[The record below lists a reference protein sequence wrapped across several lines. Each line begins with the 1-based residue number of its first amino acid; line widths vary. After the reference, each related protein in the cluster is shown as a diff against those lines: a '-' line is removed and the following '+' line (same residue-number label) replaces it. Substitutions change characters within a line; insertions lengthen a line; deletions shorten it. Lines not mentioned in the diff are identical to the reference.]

1 MPSTVYKGDLTEIS
15 FGHETGLVLT
25 HNYNSSSF
33 TFTHTSTDSTAG
45 TSLITL
51 TNGAAST
58 PVQSGALK
66 YPIGMLV
73 GAKLSI
79 IGTNNYTADDNAAT
93 GKQFTVVAQ
102 TSTTFTVTPKLST
115 ATSTASSGTDALV
128 FHSFALPALDID
140 SGYNA
145 NANNSSES
153 VLTDQFLGVTTAVTL
168 PETRV
173 DLKRYHVVG
182 LGRDVS
188 VQVPGRF
195 INEGGS
201 FEVNMHNPRWLYYC
215 LGMEAIDVGTEYDTL
230 CDNNDYLLNGA
241 VSAGAS
247 LLVFDTSSSNAT
259 PTFKAGSSAVAAG
272 DYVIIKDTNTES
284 IVSFKEGDSDSF
296 TDSTCDTDHTPTG
309 GDATVFGGNAKI
321 IQMDSTALLKVGMAV
336 SGTGIAAGSVIT
348 QIDSATLFR
357 VDLDT
362 TASNS
367 NQTLTFSS
375 TFGASASNIYYNTTE
390 KSEIRRIVS
399 IAESSGAGHIF
410 LDSPLCFSHA
420 DNTSIRF
427 ARFNEH
433 TASTGVLIN
442 NGGGYSATHTS
453 AMTVD
458 GVDARE
464 QFAIGDTVFNASKQ
478 RVGVVT
484 AIGGSTSIT
493 IGGGTLID
501 VADNEHLYN
510 HSRHGSPD
518 RLSDGTLTNPVT
530 RLLYSR
536 SHVPSFAMEVSIRR
550 RDNQA
555 DDGTTAEV
563 VDGGTSDAKQLTR
576 VFRGCKVKEFSL
588 TADTDAALRLSVGF
602 DSALCYTD
610 TGRLESSNKG
620 DRYNTHRIFEDT
632 ANTDITRK
640 EAGIAVGTQKPYM
653 FYNGTIT
660 VAGVQIGQVV
670 SFTVTG
676 TTGVQQFY
684 TINGA
689 PIADAATD
697 QVPFAGARNAS
708 IAVEGQTE
716 YMADLE
722 IIVDDPVFYHKMRR
736 AVDHDATTANMIK
749 LSFTKAG
756 SSGTRESIDIYLDD
770 YVITEAPLPIPE
782 DKGPI
787 RAPLKVMPK
796 AMRVVSTDTL
806 FHC

>member
-15 FGHETGLVLT
+15 FGHETGLVLK
-25 HNYNSSSF
+25 HGYADSF
-33 TFTHTSTDSTAG
+33 TFEHESTDAVAG
-45 TSLITL
+45 TSKIKL
-51 TNGAAST
+51 ASST
-58 PVQSGALK
+58 TAGLPMDGNQLRVPK
-66 YPIGMLV
+66 GMLV
-73 GAKLSI
+73 GVKLSI
-79 IGTNNYTADDNAAT
+79 IGTDNFTADDNTAT
-93 GKQFTVVAQ
+93 GKIFTVVTHDGTREFDVTPALSTG
-102 TSTTFTVTPKLST
+102 TSTVST
-115 ATSTASSGTDALV
+115 GSDTLV
-128 FHSFALPALDID
+128 FHPFTFPSID
-140 SGYNA
+140 VNAEPPTTNA
-145 NANNSSES
+145 NASGES
-153 VLTDQFLGVTTAVTL
+153 VLTDQFFGVTTAVTL

-173 DLKRYHVVG
+173 DLKRYHVIG

-188 VQVPGRF
+188 MQVPGRF

-215 LGMEAIDVGTEYDTL
+215 LGMEAVDIGTTYDAL
-230 CDNNDYLLNGA
+230 GDDNDYQLNGA
-241 VSAGAS
+241 VAAGASIITFTSAGAHGR
-247 LLVFDTSSSNAT
+247 A
-259 PTFKAGSSAVAAG
+259 PTFASGSSAVTAG
-272 DYVIIKDTNTES
+272 DYVIIKETATES
-284 IVSFKEGDSDSF
+284 IVSFKEGD
-296 TDSTCDTDHTPTG
+296 
-309 GDATVFGGNAKI
+309 
-321 IQMDSTALLKVGMAV
+321 QTAF
-336 SGTGIAAGSVIT
+336 GSV
-348 QIDSATLFR
+348 
-357 VDLDT
+357 
-362 TASNS
+362 SNP
-367 NQTLTFSS
+367 QS
-375 TFGASASNIYYNTTE
+375 TYFDTTE

-399 IAESSGAGHIF
+399 ITATQIF
-410 LDSPLCFSHA
+410 LDDPLCFAHA
-420 DNTSIRF
+420 SGISVRF
-427 ARFNEH
+427 ARFNDG
-433 TASTGVLIN
+433 ASAATGVDIN
-442 NGGGYSATHTS
+442 NGSGYALNTTS
-453 AMTVD
+453 AMNVD
-458 GVDARE
+458 GEPGNQGFQV
-464 QFAIGDTVFNASKQ
+464 GDLVHLSDKTL
-478 RVGVVT
+478 VGTVT
-484 AIGGSTSIT
+484 AVASGTIT
-493 IGGGTLID
+493 MSGGTL
-501 VADNEHLYN
+501 VALADDDELYN
-510 HSRHGSPD
+510 FNKHGSPD
-518 RLSDGTLTNPVT
+518 RASDGTLTKPVT

-576 VFRGCKVKEFSL
+576 MFRGCKVKEFSL

-610 TGRLESSNKG
+610 TGRLETSNKG
-620 DRYNTHRIFEDT
+620 DRYNAHRIFEDT
-632 ANTDITRK
+632 ANTDQKRK

-736 AVDHDATTANMIK
+736 AVDHDATTANMIR

-756 SSGTRESIDIYLDD
+756 SAGTRESIDIYLDD

-796 AMRVVSTDTL
+796 AIRVISTDTL

>member
-15 FGHETGLVLT
+15 FGHETGLVLA
-25 HNYNSSSF
+25 HGYADSF
-33 TFTHTSTDSTAG
+33 TFEHESTDAVAG
-45 TSLITL
+45 TSVIRLSSGSAGSL
-51 TNGAAST
+51 
-58 PVQSGALK
+58 PVLSNILRVPK
-66 YPIGMLV
+66 GMLV
-73 GAKLSI
+73 GVKLSI
-79 IGTNNYTADDNAAT
+79 VGVTNFTADDNAAT
-93 GKQFTVVAQ
+93 GKMFTVVAHDG
-102 TSTTFTVTPKLST
+102 SRDFTVTPALST
-115 ATSTASSGTDALV
+115 GTSQTSGSNDTLV
-128 FHSFALPALDID
+128 FHAFTFPSIDIN
-140 SGYNA
+140 SGTPTTDA
-145 NANNSSES
+145 HDSSES
-153 VLTDQFLGVTTAVTL
+153 SLTDQFLGVTTAVTL

-173 DLKRYHVVG
+173 DLKRYHVIG

-215 LGMEAIDVGTEYDTL
+215 LGMEAVDIGTTYDALTTQT
-230 CDNNDYLLNGA
+230 DFKLNGA

-247 LLVFDTSSSNAT
+247 VITWDGTGT
-259 PTFKAGSSAVAAG
+259 PTFGSGSSTTIAAG

-284 IVSFKEGDSDSF
+284 IVSFREGDVADADAFGGSSF
-296 TDSTCDTDHTPTG
+296 T
-309 GDATVFGGNAKI
+309 K
-321 IQMDSTALLKVGMAV
+321 
-336 SGTGIAAGSVIT
+336 AAYA
-348 QIDSATLFR
+348 DR
-357 VDLDT
+357 
-362 TASNS
+362 
-367 NQTLTFSS
+367 
-375 TFGASASNIYYNTTE
+375 TE
-390 KSEIRRIVS
+390 KSEIRRIVA
-399 IAESSGAGHIF
+399 ITGSGGGNIL
-410 LDSPLCFSHA
+410 LDDPLCFSHD
-420 DNTSIRF
+420 DNTVIRF
-427 ARFNEH
+427 ARFN
-433 TASTGVLIN
+433 S
-442 NGGGYSATHTS
+442 
-453 AMTVD
+453 
-458 GVDARE
+458 
-464 QFAIGDTVFNASKQ
+464 
-478 RVGVVT
+478 
-484 AIGGSTSIT
+484 
-493 IGGGTLID
+493 
-501 VADNEHLYN
+501 DN
-510 HSRHGSPD
+510 SQGSPN
-518 RLSDGTLTNPVT
+518 RQATGALQNGVT

-555 DDGTTAEV
+555 DDGTDDEV

-610 TGRLESSNKG
+610 TGRLESGTNDG
-620 DRYNTHRIFEDT
+620 DRYNVHRIFEDT
-632 ANTDITRK
+632 ANTDQKRK

-689 PIADAATD
+689 PITDAATD

-736 AVDHDATTANMIK
+736 AVDHDATTANMIR
-749 LSFTKAG
+749 LSFTK
-756 SSGTRESIDIYLDD
+756 SGTAAGRETLDIYLDD

-796 AMRVVSTDTL
+796 AMRVISTDTL

>member
-1 MPSTVYKGDLTEIS
+1 MPIASGGDPQI
-15 FGHETGLVLT
+15 
-25 HNYNSSSF
+25 
-33 TFTHTSTDSTAG
+33 
-45 TSLITL
+45 
-51 TNGAAST
+51 
-58 PVQSGALK
+58 PR
-66 YPIGMLV
+66 GMLV
-73 GAKLSI
+73 GVKMTI
-79 IGTNNYTADDNAAT
+79 IGTNTFTADDNAAT
-93 GKQFTVVAQ
+93 GKTFTVVSNNED
-102 TSTTFTVTPKLST
+102 TENTITVTPALST
-115 ATSTASSGTDALV
+115 ATSQTSTGNDTLV
-128 FHSFALPALDID
+128 FHPFTLPSID
-140 SGYNA
+140 VNMSYDDNA
-145 NANNSSES
+145 NATSES
-153 VLTDQFLGVTTAVTL
+153 SLLDQFLGVTTAVTL

-215 LGMEAIDVGTEYDTL
+215 LGMESVMVGEDTYDVKDVDEAMLTSASLESSGVDVNETNFDAGTQTVITVDGTDATSKFKVGDAVFHSNAFAGTIEAVTATTITLETANVMAINEDVDLQRAKTRTTAAL
-230 CDNNDYLLNGA
+230 
-241 VSAGAS
+241 SAGAS
-247 LLVFDTSSSNAT
+247 IISYANGGAIPIFQQGTST
-259 PTFKAGSSAVAAG
+259 VTAG
-272 DYVIIKDTNTES
+272 DYVIIKDLNTES
-284 IVSFKEGDSDSF
+284 ITSFKEGDQTAFGLIRDSESDPAISV
-296 TDSTCDTDHTPTG
+296 STTR
-309 GDATVFGGNAKI
+309 
-321 IQMDSTALLKVGMAV
+321 
-336 SGTGIAAGSVIT
+336 GTY
-348 QIDSATLFR
+348 F
-357 VDLDT
+357 DT
-362 TASNS
+362 T
-367 NQTLTFSS
+367 T
-375 TFGASASNIYYNTTE
+375 
-390 KSEIRRIVS
+390 KSEIRRIVA
-399 IAESSGAGHIF
+399 ITATEIW
-410 LDSPLCFSHA
+410 LDDPLCYSHES
-420 DNTSIRF
+420 DIVLRF
-427 ARFNEH
+427 AKFDAAALYGSPNR
-433 TASTGVLIN
+433 ASTG
-442 NGGGYSATHTS
+442 A
-453 AMTVD
+453 
-458 GVDARE
+458 
-464 QFAIGDTVFNASKQ
+464 
-478 RVGVVT
+478 
-484 AIGGSTSIT
+484 
-493 IGGGTLID
+493 
-501 VADNEHLYN
+501 
-510 HSRHGSPD
+510 
-518 RLSDGTLTNPVT
+518 LTNGVT

-620 DRYNTHRIFEDT
+620 DRYNPHRIFEDT
-632 ANTDITRK
+632 ASTDVDRK
-640 EAGIAVGTQKPYM
+640 KAGIAVGTQKPYM

-689 PIADAATD
+689 PITDAATD
-697 QVPFAGARNAS
+697 QTPFAGARNAS

-736 AVDHDATTANMIK
+736 AVDHDATTANMIR
-749 LSFTKAG
+749 LSFTK
-756 SSGTRESIDIYLDD
+756 SGTAAGRETLDIYLDD

-796 AMRVVSTDTL
+796 AMRVISTDTL

>member
-15 FGHETGLVLT
+15 FGHESGLLLTHGSMAVQGTSNDYNNDPTIDTTDTAIAGAAASDVRLVLSVGCSVSGT
-25 HNYNSSSF
+25 GIPTGAIIGSF
-33 TFTHTSTDSTAG
+33 TDGDTYELAGSDGSALSTTGGSQTNQTLTYGFAFKHQSTDAVAN
-45 TSLITL
+45 TSVIRL
-51 TNGAAST
+51 GS
-58 PVQSGALK
+58 PSGAFPVSMGILQT
-66 YPIGMLV
+66 PRGMLV
-73 GAKLSI
+73 GTKLSI
-79 IGTNNYTADDNAAT
+79 IGVTNFTADDSEST
-93 GKQFTVVAQ
+93 GQIYTVVAHQ
-102 TSTTFTVTPKLST
+102 ASATETDFTITPALST
-115 ATSTASSGTDALV
+115 ATSTFSSTSDALN
-128 FHSFALPALDID
+128 FHPFKLPSLDVNMLYAD
-140 SGYNA
+140 DA
-145 NANNSSES
+145 HDTSES
-153 VLTDQFLGVTTAVTL
+153 SLTDQFLGVTTAVTL

-173 DLKRYHVVG
+173 DLKRYHVIG

-215 LGMEAIDVGTEYDTL
+215 LGMEAVDIGSTYDTL
-230 CDNNDYLLNGA
+230 CANNDYALNGA
-241 VSAGAS
+241 VAAGASVITWDSAGAS
-247 LLVFDTSSSNAT
+247 T
-259 PTFKAGSSAVAAG
+259 PTFSSGSSAVAAG
-272 DYVIIKDTNTES
+272 DYVIIKDTTTES
-284 IVSFKEGDSDSF
+284 IVSFKEGD
-296 TDSTCDTDHTPTG
+296 
-309 GDATVFGGNAKI
+309 
-321 IQMDSTALLKVGMAV
+321 QTAF
-336 SGTGIAAGSVIT
+336 GSV
-348 QIDSATLFR
+348 
-357 VDLDT
+357 
-362 TASNS
+362 SNP
-367 NQTLTFSS
+367 QS
-375 TFGASASNIYYNTTE
+375 TYFDTTE
-390 KSEIRRIVS
+390 KGEIRRIVA
-399 IAESSGAGHIF
+399 ITTTQIF
-410 LDSPLCFSHA
+410 LDDPLCFSHA
-420 DNTSIRF
+420 DNTVIRF
-427 ARFNEH
+427 ARFH
-433 TASTGVLIN
+433 ASTTQDIPVLASTGIVT
-442 NGGGYSATHTS
+442 NG
-453 AMTVD
+453 
-458 GVDARE
+458 
-464 QFAIGDTVFNASKQ
+464 
-478 RVGVVT
+478 
-484 AIGGSTSIT
+484 
-493 IGGGTLID
+493 
-501 VADNEHLYN
+501 
-510 HSRHGSPD
+510 
-518 RLSDGTLTNPVT
+518 VT

-555 DDGTTAEV
+555 DDEVPPFSSNIDTEV
-563 VDGGTSDAKQLTR
+563 VDGGASDAKQLTR

-610 TGRLESSNKG
+610 TGRLEGSSPG
-620 DRYNTHRIFEDT
+620 DRYNPHRIFEDT
-632 ANTDITRK
+632 ANTDLTRK

-722 IIVDDPVFYHKMRR
+722 IIVDDPIFYHKMRR
-736 AVDHDATTANMIK
+736 AVDHDATTANMIR

-756 SSGTRESIDIYLDD
+756 SAGTRESIDIYLDD

-796 AMRVVSTDTL
+796 AIRVISTDTL

>member
-15 FGHETGLVLT
+15 FGHETGLVLAD
-25 HNYNSSSF
+25 NYSSSSF
-33 TFTHTSTDSTAG
+33 NFQVVTTAG
-45 TSLITL
+45 ENTSILRL

-58 PVQSGALK
+58 PVEGGILK
-66 YPIGMLV
+66 VPKGMLV
-73 GAKLSI
+73 GAKISI
-79 IGTNNYTADDNAAT
+79 IGGGAFNLDDNQLT
-93 GKQFTVVAQ
+93 GKMFTVVGHLPDEANTRTDITVTPALS
-102 TSTTFTVTPKLST
+102 TSTTTNST
-115 ATSTASSGTDALV
+115 SGDSLV
-128 FHSFALPALDID
+128 FHSFTLPSLDVNM
-140 SGYNA
+140 GYDDEA
-145 NANNSSES
+145 HDSSES
-153 VLTDQFLGVTTAVTL
+153 SLTDQFLGVTTAVTL

-215 LGMEAIDVGTEYDTL
+215 LGMESVIVGESTYDIKDADEATLTSASLEASGVLVNESDFSAGTQTEITVDTVDATSRFAVGDAIFHANAFVGTVKTVTTNLITLETANAIDMN
-230 CDNNDYLLNGA
+230 NNDDIQRAKTRTDVALSAGDTVISYANGGA
-241 VSAGAS
+241 VPIFSQGTTT
-247 LLVFDTSSSNAT
+247 V
-259 PTFKAGSSAVAAG
+259 GVG
-272 DYVIIKDTNTES
+272 DYVIIKDLATQS
-284 IVSFKEGDSDSF
+284 ITSFKEGDQTAFGAAASSPEA
-296 TDSTCDTDHTPTG
+296 TAKSTY
-309 GDATVFGGNAKI
+309 F
-321 IQMDSTALLKVGMAV
+321 
-336 SGTGIAAGSVIT
+336 
-348 QIDSATLFR
+348 
-357 VDLDT
+357 DT
-362 TASNS
+362 TE
-367 NQTLTFSS
+367 T
-375 TFGASASNIYYNTTE
+375 
-390 KSEIRRIVS
+390 SEIRRIVGITS
-399 IAESSGAGHIF
+399 TQIF
-410 LDSPLCFSHA
+410 LDDPLCFPHA
-420 DNTSIRF
+420 SGKVLRF
-427 ARFNEH
+427 AKFDAAALYGSPNR
-433 TASTGVLIN
+433 ASTGVLT
-442 NGGGYSATHTS
+442 NG
-453 AMTVD
+453 
-458 GVDARE
+458 
-464 QFAIGDTVFNASKQ
+464 
-478 RVGVVT
+478 
-484 AIGGSTSIT
+484 
-493 IGGGTLID
+493 
-501 VADNEHLYN
+501 
-510 HSRHGSPD
+510 
-518 RLSDGTLTNPVT
+518 VT

-555 DDGTTAEV
+555 DDGTPNEV
-563 VDGGTSDAKQLTR
+563 IDGGTTDAKQLTR

-588 TADTDAALRLSVGF
+588 TADTDAALRLSLGF

-610 TGRLESSNKG
+610 TGRLETQANGFTSDQETARG
-620 DRYNTHRIFEDT
+620 DRYDAHRIFEDT
-632 ANTDITRK
+632 ANTDVARK

-660 VAGVQIGQVV
+660 LAGVQIGQVV

-689 PIADAATD
+689 PITDNAAD

-736 AVDHDATTANMIK
+736 AVDHDATTANMIR

-756 SSGTRESIDIYLDD
+756 SAGTRESIDIYLDD

-796 AMRVVSTDTL
+796 AMRVISTDTL

>member
-58 PVQSGALK
+58 PVQSGVLK

-79 IGTNNYTADDNAAT
+79 IGTNSYTADDNAAT

-145 NANNSSES
+145 AANNSSES

-230 CDNNDYLLNGA
+230 CDDNDYLLNGA

-247 LLVFDTSSSNAT
+247 LLVFNSSSAAT

-272 DYVIIKDTNTES
+272 DYVIIKDTTTES

-296 TDSTCDTDHTPTG
+296 TDSTCDTDHTPSG
-309 GDATVFGGNAKI
+309 GDATAFGGNAKI

-362 TASNS
+362 TATNN
-367 NQTLTFSS
+367 NQTLTFTNDNAPMATGPKLPGTEVTGFDKTTLKS
-375 TFGASASNIYYNTTE
+375 TVSRLVISENTLQHFRADAPRNTGSE
-390 KSEIRRIVS
+390 KDYAVKPRFSQS
-399 IAESSGAGHIF
+399 LHGKGHKEDVTF
-410 LDSPLCFSHA
+410 
-420 DNTSIRF
+420 NTSD
-427 ARFNEH
+427 H
-433 TASTGVLIN
+433 SGDAS
-442 NGGGYSATHTS
+442 
-453 AMTVD
+453 
-458 GVDARE
+458 
-464 QFAIGDTVFNASKQ
+464 
-478 RVGVVT
+478 
-484 AIGGSTSIT
+484 
-493 IGGGTLID
+493 
-501 VADNEHLYN
+501 
-510 HSRHGSPD
+510 
-518 RLSDGTLTNPVT
+518 
-530 RLLYSR
+530 
-536 SHVPSFAMEVSIRR
+536 
-550 RDNQA
+550 
-555 DDGTTAEV
+555 
-563 VDGGTSDAKQLTR
+563 
-576 VFRGCKVKEFSL
+576 
-588 TADTDAALRLSVGF
+588 
-602 DSALCYTD
+602 
-610 TGRLESSNKG
+610 
-620 DRYNTHRIFEDT
+620 
-632 ANTDITRK
+632 
-640 EAGIAVGTQKPYM
+640 
-653 FYNGTIT
+653 
-660 VAGVQIGQVV
+660 
-670 SFTVTG
+670 
-676 TTGVQQFY
+676 
-684 TINGA
+684 
-689 PIADAATD
+689 
-697 QVPFAGARNAS
+697 
-708 IAVEGQTE
+708 
-716 YMADLE
+716 
-722 IIVDDPVFYHKMRR
+722 
-736 AVDHDATTANMIK
+736 
-749 LSFTKAG
+749 
-756 SSGTRESIDIYLDD
+756 
-770 YVITEAPLPIPE
+770 
-782 DKGPI
+782 
-787 RAPLKVMPK
+787 
-796 AMRVVSTDTL
+796 
-806 FHC
+806 